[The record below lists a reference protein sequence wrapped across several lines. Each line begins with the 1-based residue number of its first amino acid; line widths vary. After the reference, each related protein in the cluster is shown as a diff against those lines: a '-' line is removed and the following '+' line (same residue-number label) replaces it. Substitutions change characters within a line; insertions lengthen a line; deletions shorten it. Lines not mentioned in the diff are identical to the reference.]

1 MPFWLSVEESLA
13 QSKLSLVLY
22 KNPECLQEAEMVFH
36 CFSFILRILKT
47 KQ

>member
-1 MPFWLSVEESLA
+1 MPFWWSAGESFA
-13 QSKLSLVLY
+13 QSKLSLLLY

-36 CFSFILRILKT
+36 CFGFILRILNA

>member
-1 MPFWLSVEESLA
+1 MLFWLSVGESLA

-36 CFSFILRILKT
+36 CFSLILRILKA